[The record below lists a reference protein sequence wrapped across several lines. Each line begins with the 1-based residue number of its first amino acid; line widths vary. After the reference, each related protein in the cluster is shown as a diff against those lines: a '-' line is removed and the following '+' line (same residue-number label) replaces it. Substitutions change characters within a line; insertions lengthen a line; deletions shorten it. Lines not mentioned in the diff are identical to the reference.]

1 MQFQECAFKKLTGTL
16 LHVHENNKLYS
27 VSQYMHLNA
36 PRTTCLCVDTC
47 YSKQTTIPPE
57 HFAAV
62 PIASA
67 GTVSAWHRGE
77 AYKQS

>member
-1 MQFQECAFKKLTGTL
+1 MCIKIIDW
-16 LHVHENNKLYS
+16 VHYYMKIIYS

-36 PRTTCLCVDTC
+36 PRTICLCIDTC

-57 HFAAV
+57 RFAAV
-62 PIASA
+62 VIASA
-67 GTVSAWHRGE
+67 GTVSSWHRDRSVYPCGE

>member
-1 MQFQECAFKKLTGTL
+1 MCIQIIDW
-16 LHVHENNKLYS
+16 VHYYMYMKIIIYS

-36 PRTTCLCVDTC
+36 PRTTCLCIDTC
-47 YSKQTTIPPE
+47 YSKQTTISPA

>member
-1 MQFQECAFKKLTGTL
+1 MTKIIDW
-16 LHVHENNKLYS
+16 VHYYMKRIYS

-36 PRTTCLCVDTC
+36 PRTTCLCIYTC

-57 HFAAV
+57 RFAAV

-67 GTVSAWHRGE
+67 GVGVAS
-77 AYKQS
+77 